1 MVTLQL
7 TFGVADVVGALV
19 VFVVAYVFVRVLGY
33 TLSEL
38 SERSVEHRIAIKM
51 LIPVVKTLVYA
62 GALYYVLGPLFALS
76 SAQLL
81 AISGLLGAAL
91 GFGLKDLFADVVGGL
106 VMIVERPYQ
115 VGDKVEIGDYY
126 GEVTDIGLRA
136 TRLQTP
142 NDSLVSVPNYV
153 LFTDSLANANA
164 GHPEMLV
171 VVELTVAVDTD
182 LDRATT
188 IVEEALVTSRYA
200 YVTPDRQYT
209 VLVEDGP
216 YYLTIRGKAYVGDI
230 RNEFAFKSDVTTRVL
245 QKFEQ
250 AGVEKPPFGVGAV
263 RDAATEA
270 ETSVD
275 GSGE

>member
-1 MVTLQL
+1 MTLQL